1 MKEIFS
7 SCLCQEIDLK
17 EQVKGVYLFISMK
30 MCNLIDYLS
39 GARCISATQAP
50 ERIDSSILIESVQ
63 SSTIIVDIFILGKA
77 LNLADLSLLKFNIP
91 PCIQYKSRE

>member
-17 EQVKGVYLFISMK
+17 EQVKDVYLFISMK

-39 GARCISATQAP
+39 GARCISAIQAP
-50 ERIDSSILIESVQ
+50 ERIDSSILIDESIQ
-63 SSTIIVDIFILGKA
+63 CLNIVCVK
-77 LNLADLSLLKFNIP
+77 N
-91 PCIQYKSRE
+91 E

>member
-17 EQVKGVYLFISMK
+17 EQVKDVYLFISMK

-39 GARCISATQAP
+39 GARCISA
-50 ERIDSSILIESVQ
+50 
-63 SSTIIVDIFILGKA
+63 
-77 LNLADLSLLKFNIP
+77 
-91 PCIQYKSRE
+91 IQF